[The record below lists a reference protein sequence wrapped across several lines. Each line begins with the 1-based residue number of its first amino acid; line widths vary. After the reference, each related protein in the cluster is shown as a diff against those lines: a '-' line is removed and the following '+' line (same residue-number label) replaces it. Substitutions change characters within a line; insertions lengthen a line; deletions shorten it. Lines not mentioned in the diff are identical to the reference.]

1 MYKNHSVCRAC
12 GFGGKVGASGSK
24 LATNNYR
31 LIEVFSLGVQ
41 PLSNDFRKEDEE
53 RSGYAPLKVLV
64 CPNCGLAQL
73 SVVVNP
79 HVLYDHYVYVTSPT
93 QTMRRHFATLMGD
106 LRREAPEAKTVLEIG
121 SNDGALL
128 EFLKEEGYNASG
140 VDPAENL
147 CAIANEKGLKTRC
160 GLFSKDFGWELSD
173 IVIARHVFCHV
184 DDWKGFI
191 EGLEKSA
198 HNQTVIALETPYVRK
213 LLQNGEFDTIYHEH
227 TSYFSVGALVKA
239 LEGTKLRLYKVIQY
253 PIHGGAILSLICHK
267 DDPRPTDP
275 MVNQMIQSERTLVDE
290 WRSLQG
296 RQQNLVRDL
305 TALVKDRTGAGWR
318 VAALGASAKSTV
330 WINACGFT
338 RKEIAFIA
346 DTTKQKWFKNAPG
359 SEIPVVDEGAL
370 LRELPDYVVC
380 FAWNFRDEVL
390 EKHTMLR
397 EKGVKFVFPI
407 PQIEIV

>member
-1 MYKNHSVCRAC
+1 VRHCER
-12 GFGGKVGASGSK
+12 
-24 LATNNYR
+24 
-31 LIEVFSLGVQ
+31 EGV
-41 PLSNDFRKEDEE
+41 E
-53 RSGYAPLKVLV
+53 
-64 CPNCGLAQL
+64 
-73 SVVVNP
+73 NP
-79 HVLYDHYVYVTSPT
+79 
-93 QTMRRHFATLMGD
+93 MR
-106 LRREAPEAKTVLEIG
+106 
-121 SNDGALL
+121 
-128 EFLKEEGYNASG
+128 
-140 VDPAENL
+140 
-147 CAIANEKGLKTRC
+147 
-160 GLFSKDFGWELSD
+160 
-173 IVIARHVFCHV
+173 VIARHVFCHV

-397 EKGVKFVFPI
+397 EKGVKFIFPI